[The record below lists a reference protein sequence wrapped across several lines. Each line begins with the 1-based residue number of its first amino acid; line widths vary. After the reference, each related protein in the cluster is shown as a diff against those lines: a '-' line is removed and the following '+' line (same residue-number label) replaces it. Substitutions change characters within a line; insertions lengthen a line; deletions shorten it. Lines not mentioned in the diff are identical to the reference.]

1 MLDVRMFGSIEVVDG
16 DRVMGA
22 RAFGCLKAKQVFE
35 ILLVERGS
43 SVSKERLAD
52 SLWGERLPQ
61 RYVATVES
69 YVSVLR
75 SRLEPGRGG
84 RRSVVVTE
92 PAAYRLSTDLVR
104 LDLDVFDALVARA
117 DVEGPERA
125 LELLCE
131 AADLVR
137 GEVLADEPYAEWI
150 QELRERYRRTVTQ
163 VLVRA
168 AQLASELGD
177 AGRAVG
183 LAERAIRVDAVA
195 EAAYRVLML
204 ASYRLGRQ
212 EDAVRA
218 FERCRKALASELG
231 VEPMAETAELYAAI
245 QAHESSLGRSHDR
258 RDPNAPSVTPPVSL
272 ISPSVSSIP
281 SVSPALA
288 TPVGLGRGVGGLL
301 GRAAQL
307 AELNGRVQAALAGR
321 FSLVLVDG
329 DAGVGSSRLVD
340 ELTSGLVGVRTVR
353 WRCSQLET
361 GFAFLVIASALRGL
375 DTGSADASLLGE
387 PGPAEALSLLD
398 GLAAQIQR
406 HAPFVLVIDRLDLA
420 DPASVSALG
429 YLARRLADT
438 PVAVVATCR
447 TPAALRTPISQ
458 LEWTTRIRL
467 ERLTEDDLV
476 DYQVPDLHALTGGH
490 PVFVAAHVGQGPGID
505 AAVDLADYVLAWC
518 GDAGDTAL
526 RTLSAASVMGQPFD
540 PAVLAQVLGIDA
552 VAVAEDLDRLCQ
564 HGLLR
569 EQGQQFTFRDDLVR
583 QILEDNLSPGR
594 RALLVALAKRALS
607 DPAEI
612 HTTRYNRQARLDPTE
627 LDQIVQLE
635 AS

>member
-16 DRVMGA
+16 ERVLGT
-22 RAFGCLKAKQVFE
+22 RGFGCLKAKQVFE

-195 EAAYRVLML
+195 EAAYRVLMS

-245 QAHESSLGRSHDR
+245 QAHESSLGRSYVRLDF
-258 RDPNAPSVTPPVSL
+258 NAPSTPVRSS
-272 ISPSVSSIP
+272 SPSPAQLVSHPLS
-281 SVSPALA
+281 A
-288 TPVGLGRGVGGLL
+288 PVGLGGQSGLL
-301 GRAAQL
+301 GRAGQL
-307 AELNGRVQAALAGR
+307 AELEARVQGALAGR
-321 FSLVLVDG
+321 FSLVLVEG

-340 ELTSGLVGVRTVR
+340 ELASGLVGARTVR

-540 PAVLAQVLGIDA
+540 PAVLAQVLGVGA
-552 VAVAEDLDRLCQ
+552 VAVAEELDRLCQ

-594 RALLVALAKRALS
+594 RALLVALAKRAVS
-607 DPAEI
+607 DPADI
-612 HTTRYNRQARLDPTE
+612 HTTRHNLQTRVDPSD
-627 LDQIVQLE
+627 LILK